1 MKMKK
6 RHLGEQG
13 WAEVLGRF
21 AGSGHKVSEFC
32 KREGVSPSSFY
43 QWRSR
48 LQPVG
53 VSALVS
59 KRPSALEK
67 AKSGFVDLG
76 VVASKDSA
84 ISGAL
89 ELRLDLG
96 AGVVLHLV
104 RH

>member
-1 MKMKK
+1 MKK
-6 RHLGEQG
+6 RYLGEQG
-13 WAEVLGRF
+13 WREVLGRF
-21 AGSGHKVSEFC
+21 AGSGQAVGEFC

-53 VSALVS
+53 VSSLVS
-59 KRPSALEK
+59 KRPSALDK

-76 VVASKDSA
+76 VVASNSSA
-84 ISGAL
+84 LSGAL
-89 ELRLDLG
+89 ELRLELG